1 MHITFVCTGNT
12 CRSPM
17 AEAIA
22 RRSLALS
29 GRHDVTVG
37 SAGVTAFG
45 GSPASE
51 GARTAAAEVGLD
63 LSGHLS
69 TLLTEEIVAASDL
82 ILCMGAGHLARS
94 LELGGEDRC
103 HLLAEAAGESGDVAD
118 PFGGPH
124 DTYRATLSEL
134 ERLVEA
140 ALAADWAAE
149 RRAAPRERPAVFA
162 LLGDPVAHSLS
173 PAIQNAAFV
182 AGRRSAVYHSRRVSG
197 EQCGPVLR
205 SLALAGGGGN
215 VTSPHKARAV
225 GFLDRSTE
233 AVAATGA
240 CNVFWSADGEVWGDN
255 TDVEAFGS
263 VWGEL
268 APATDGNPEVLVLGA
283 GGAARAVVHFLLTST
298 QAARV
303 RIWNRGAERAATL
316 VSHFGDPRL
325 AQVAHRRT
333 ASPSVVVNAT
343 SVGTRGSSSPVDLEA
358 LPRPPLAV
366 IDLVYRRGPTPLCQQ
381 ADRLGIPSRDGRG
394 MLLRQAEASY
404 RRWFGEPPPEGA
416 MARAAE

>member
-29 GRHDVTVG
+29 GRHGVTVG
-37 SAGVTAFG
+37 SAGVAAFG

-51 GARTAAAEVGLD
+51 GARTAAAEVGLE
-63 LSGHLS
+63 LCGHLS

-82 ILCMGAGHLARS
+82 VLCMGAGHLARS
-94 LELGGEDRC
+94 FELGGDDRC

-118 PFGGPH
+118 PFGGSH
-124 DTYRATLSEL
+124 DTYRATLAEL
-134 ERLVEA
+134 RRLVEA
-140 ALAADWAAE
+140 ALAAGWVAE
-149 RRAAPRERPAVFA
+149 GQAVPRERLAVFA

-173 PAIQNAAFV
+173 PAIQNAAFR
-182 AGRRSAVYHSRRVSG
+182 ADRRSAVYHSRRVSG

-215 VTSPHKARAV
+215 VTAPHKARAL

-263 VWGEL
+263 VWSEL

-298 QAARV
+298 ATAKV
-303 RIWNRGAERAATL
+303 CIWNRSAERAAAL
-316 VSHFGDPRL
+316 VRHFGDPRV
-325 AQVAHRRT
+325 AQVAQQRT
-333 ASPSVVVNAT
+333 ASSAVVVNAT
-343 SVGTRGSSSPVDLEA
+343 SVGTRGTSSPVDLEA

-366 IDLVYRRGPTPLCQQ
+366 VDLVYRRGPTPLCQQ
-381 ADRLGIPSRDGRG
+381 ADRLGTPRRDGRG
-394 MLLRQAEASY
+394 VLVSQAEASY
-404 RRWFGEPPPEGA
+404 RRWFGELPPEGA
-416 MARAAE
+416 MARVAG